1 MTAFSHPPQ
10 GPIVS
15 PTHYRLSTRLVRHLR
30 ERGAAAA
37 EAELV
42 EQALAAAQVPG
53 GMWSSKLLHSLLDG
67 RFQRQ
72 GGGIGLWEWE
82 YSFPNG
88 GEAVVVLDIETTGL
102 SPDQHEI
109 IEVALVRLEGG
120 QRTVF
125 ERLVNPGTHI
135 PSFITRLTGI
145 RNQDVK
151 GAPEIAEV
159 LQEAWPLLEGST
171 LIIQNAGFDLGFLQP
186 RLRRMGYRLENPVV
200 DTINWARKALPGLSK
215 RGLDSLAWAFDLG
228 PIEGRHRA
236 LGDVETTL
244 RVAHEMYYM
253 LSAGKPLPA
262 RSLLHPGVH
271 RG

>member
-1 MTAFSHPPQ
+1 M
-10 GPIVS
+10 S
-15 PTHYRLSTRLVRHLR
+15 PTHYRLAARLVRHLR
-30 ERGAAAA
+30 ERGVAVE

-42 EQALAAAQVPG
+42 ELALAATQVPSG
-53 GMWSSKLLHSLLDG
+53 AWSKGLLHSLLDG

-72 GGGIGLWEWE
+72 LHQVGLWEWE
-82 YSFPNG
+82 YSFPCR

-109 IEVALVRLEGG
+109 IEVALVRLENG
-120 QRTVF
+120 QRTSF
-125 ERLVNPGTHI
+125 ERLVNPGTYI

-145 RNQDVK
+145 RNSDVK
-151 GAPEIAEV
+151 GAPDIQAV
-159 LQEAWPLLEGST
+159 LEEAWPLLEGST
-171 LIIQNAGFDLGFLQP
+171 LIIQNASFDLGFLQP
-186 RLRRMGYRLENPVV
+186 RLRRIGYRLENPVV

-253 LSAGKPLPA
+253 LSAGQAVSA
-262 RSLLHPGVH
+262 RSLLHTAIH